1 MKIQQRQKL
10 IRSSLKSQ
18 NTPADLTAHTLSTTG
33 NTMLFG
39 VGEDT
44 LQVVNKCLLGEE
56 MNGLLQLQQ
65 SICMLNKYV
74 FCCMYCKGKEQ
85 EKSSNF
91 KCR

>member
-18 NTPADLTAHTLSTTG
+18 NTPADLAAHTLSTTG
-33 NTMLFG
+33 STMLFG

-44 LQVVNKCLLGEE
+44 SQVVNKCLLGKE
-56 MNGLLQLQQ
+56 MSGLLQSQQ

-74 FCCMYCKGKEQ
+74 FCCMCWKGKEQ